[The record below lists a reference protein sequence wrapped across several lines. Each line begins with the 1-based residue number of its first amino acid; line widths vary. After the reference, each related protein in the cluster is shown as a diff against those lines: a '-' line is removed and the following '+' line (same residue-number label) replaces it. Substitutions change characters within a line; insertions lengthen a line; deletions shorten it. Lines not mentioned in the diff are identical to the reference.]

1 MGVHDGHRL
10 RVKERYLEHGL
21 DNFSDI
27 EALEILLYYAI
38 PRQDTNI
45 IAHNLINHF
54 GSLTNVFNATAQEL
68 MTISGIGENAAAL
81 ITLVPQLMKHCNV
94 KPAKK
99 VRITSSLDAA
109 MYFVP
114 RFMMERDEV
123 LLLVCLDPRKHVIA
137 CLEVS
142 RGVVNSVQTNTR
154 RIVELALKSRA
165 SAAIIAHNHPFGAAL
180 PSREDDAAT
189 KQIAAAL
196 KLVDVPLIDH
206 IIVSGND
213 YVSYADSGALNML

>member
-45 IAHNLINHF
+45 IAHSLINRF
-54 GSLTNVFNATAQEL
+54 GSLTNVFNATVPEL
-68 MTISGIGENAAAL
+68 TTIPGIGENAAAL
-81 ITLVPQLMKHCNV
+81 ITLVPQLMKRCSV
-94 KPAKK
+94 KPVKK
-99 VRITSSLDAA
+99 VRIISSLDAA
-109 MYFVP
+109 EYFVP

-123 LLLVCLDPRKHVIA
+123 LLLLCLDPRKHVIA

-142 RGVVNSVQTNTR
+142 RGVVDSVQTNTR

-180 PSREDDAAT
+180 PSCEDDAAT

-213 YVSYADSGALNML
+213 YVSYADSGAMSIL